1 MKFGTPPP
9 QDVIFGKKYFGG
21 GGCDQRHISLNLLKN
36 NKYITPT
43 CGKVGVF

>member
-9 QDVIFGKKYFGG
+9 QNVIINNTGG

-43 CGKVGVF
+43 CGKVGDF

>member
-9 QDVIFGKKYFGG
+9 QSVTYNVESGG